1 MRLTTYGMPSYNS
14 ISEVGGELKMEMTDM
29 AMMMCPKC
37 HEMKMG
43 PMGMKNMMMKCDG
56 CGGMM
61 KEMKMM

>member
-1 MRLTTYGMPSYNS
+1 
-14 ISEVGGELKMEMTDM
+14 MEMTDM

-43 PMGMKNMMMKCDG
+43 PMGMKNTMMKCDG

-61 KEMKMM
+61 KEMEMM